1 MPESDDLEW
10 LALLSGQTV
19 PGAHPSTVREARA
32 LRAAILAEYAALEP
46 SQVAP
51 GSVDRVLLRL
61 QREGLLARTAPAW
74 WQHPTGWSLVAAGIV
89 LAVLLPWS
97 SPPHHREPSLHLP
110 VAPAPVYKSFALPQ
124 VLYAPEPQEH
134 AMALQAA
141 LIGCNLQVQRLDQGG
156 DRQLLIV
163 QLPMPATTAVRDVL
177 QHYRLSVPPDGRL
190 RVAIVPGGG

>member
-10 LALLSGQTV
+10 LALLSGQAV

-32 LRAAILAEYAALEP
+32 LRAAILAEYEALEP

-51 GSVDRVLLRL
+51 GAVDRVLLRL
-61 QREGLLARTAPAW
+61 QRGGLLSRTAPAW
-74 WQHPTGWSLVAAGIV
+74 WQHPTGWSLVAAGLV

-97 SPPHHREPSLHLP
+97 SPLHHSELSHRLP
-110 VAPAPVYKSFALPQ
+110 FAPAPVYKNFVLPQ

-141 LIGCNLQVQRLDQGG
+141 LTACNLQVQRLTQG
-156 DRQLLIV
+156 DHQLLIV
-163 QLPMPATTAVRDVL
+163 QLPLPATTAVRDVL

-190 RVAIVPGGG
+190 RVEIVPGGG